1 MKKMNSLL
9 RWLLMLAIHFFMIT
23 VTANMA
29 TENICKAITIRS
41 IEDFNRMQNCT
52 IVVGHVSIV
61 ELYFTKDMLK
71 TLTAA
76 NVEEITDYLLI
87 YRVNGL
93 DTLER
98 LLPKLEII
106 RGADLLFD
114 RYALV
119 LYENRELQNIGL
131 ISLKQVLDGSVR
143 IAANPNLCFTDTI
156 DWISITGSATSFV
169 LKNNKSPNYCPTCS
183 KIKHCWSIGKPQQQ
197 LLPSAQKKC
206 RNLLGDPNCK
216 DTCIFNVKLNKREC
230 ITPRRCHEL
239 GLIPFEGVCRE
250 TCPPNHQEENDS
262 QGFRTC
268 KINCTGNFIVNN
280 ESDLKSLTDC
290 EIINGSLTLELFD
303 KKTKLITQLE
313 KFLGNIKEISGYLKI
328 LRSPQVLSLNFLKKL
343 HIIGGQQLIDKKYS
357 LYVVDNYHLE
367 DLWQQKVAI
376 LKGRVFFHLNSRLC
390 YEKILQLQPQ
400 LKDTSVGNITIS
412 DASRHSNGERVI
424 CGNNVHEL
432 NATVE
437 DYNSNSVRIKVNP
450 MPAEDK
456 DVLIGYIY
464 YYKIAPV
471 RNVTMYD
478 GRHGCGYDNWHMDF
492 SAGKNVRHILTD
504 LRPYT
509 QYAYFVKTLTITD
522 YHNQVDAYSKVQ
534 YFSTLPTKPSPPA
547 KIFHRPLNAQEI
559 EVYWWPPRHPNGAIK
574 HYILTFEAVNENG
587 YGSNFTLKNF
597 IPTVQKE
604 DSASEVC
611 QCSNVLPEESGPT
624 PTDEGYYNKEQLI
637 YDEALSNFI
646 YVPAPVEELESR
658 AKERNSTELVK
669 EKENFQKYQHR
680 KEEESLRE
688 QDTGSDQFL
697 IPKPKPICQNP
708 KATIQF
714 QKENQCQAREY
725 YEGKKIAGNKH
736 SYKITGLQEEVL
748 YRITLRACVDGLE
761 NNCGP
766 TISILAKT
774 FTKGVER
781 FLQSIKQY

>member
-9 RWLLMLAIHFFMIT
+9 RWLLMLAIHFSMTTFT
-23 VTANMA
+23 TNMA
-29 TENICKAITIRS
+29 AENICKAITIRS

-52 IVVGHVSIV
+52 IVVGNVSIA
-61 ELYFTKDMLK
+61 EFYFTKDMLK

-76 NVEEITDYLLI
+76 NVKEITDYLLV

-93 DTLER
+93 DSLER
-98 LLPKLEII
+98 LFPKLETI

-119 LYENRELQNIGL
+119 LYENRDLQNIGL
-131 ISLKQVLDGSVR
+131 TSLKHVVDGTVR

-156 DWISITGSATSFV
+156 NWISITGSATSFV
-169 LKNNKSPNYCPTCS
+169 LKNNKSPNYCPTCL
-183 KIKHCWSIGKPQQQ
+183 KDKHCWSIGKPQQQ
-197 LLPSAQKKC
+197 PLPSARKKC
-206 RNLLGDPNCK
+206 RSLLGDQHCV
-216 DTCIFNVKLNKREC
+216 DSCTVFVKLNKREC
-230 ITPRRCHEL
+230 ITPRSCHKL

-250 TCPPNHQEENDS
+250 SCPPNHQEENDA

-268 KINCTGNFIVNN
+268 KVNCTGNFVVNN

-303 KKTKLITQLE
+303 KKTKLISHLE
-313 KFLGNIKEISGYLKI
+313 KFLGNIREITGYLKI
-328 LRSPQVLSLNFLKKL
+328 LRSPQVMSLNFLKKL
-343 HIIGGQQLIDKKYS
+343 HVIGGEQLIDKKYA

-376 LKGRVFFHLNSRLC
+376 LKGRVFIHLNSRLC
-390 YEKILQLQPQ
+390 YEKILQMQPQ

-456 DVLIGYIY
+456 HVLIGYIY

-478 GRHGCGYDNWHMDF
+478 GRHGCGYDDWHMDF

-509 QYAYFVKTLTITD
+509 QYAYFVKTLTVTD

-559 EVYWWPPRHPNGAIK
+559 EVYWWPPRYPNGAIK
-574 HYILTFEAVNENG
+574 YYILTFEAVNENG
-587 YGSNFTLKNF
+587 YSSN
-597 IPTVQKE
+597 
-604 DSASEVC
+604 C

-624 PTDEGYYNKEQLI
+624 PTDEGYYNREQLT
-637 YDEALSNFI
+637 YSEALSNFI
-646 YVPAPVEELESR
+646 YVPVSAKELESR
-658 AKERNSTELVK
+658 SKERNSTALVR
-669 EKENFQKYQHR
+669 EKEDFEKYQHE

-688 QDTGSDQFL
+688 QDTGSGQFL

-714 QKENQCQAREY
+714 QKENLCQAREY
-725 YEGKKIAGNKH
+725 YEGKKIPGNQH
-736 SYKITGLQEEVL
+736 SYKITDLQEEVI
-748 YRITLRACVDGLE
+748 YRISLRACVDGLE

-766 TISILAKT
+766 AISILAET
-774 FTKGVER
+774 FSKGVER
-781 FLQSIKQY
+781 FLQGIKEN